1 MFWLHLSIDRRLG
14 HYLPTC
20 RGRTEPYCGS
30 VGMGSPGMGSAPGPE
45 NTSGKYLGIN
55 TTTCFH
61 QKILKLSILVL
72 LMMANLLV
80 NLVSEQLP
88 FRRLQLTSRVPFRK
102 ILFFGANSGMRVA
115 SNFLIEYSE
124 SAWKVPQVWLFSKFQ
139 VHFWRFYNQKP
150 DFRRKAGSCFCENT
164 HRFQTEPKLDL
175 KNSGFEV
182 PMLKRSLVF
191 FWSQM

>member
-1 MFWLHLSIDRRLG
+1 
-14 HYLPTC
+14 
-20 RGRTEPYCGS
+20 
-30 VGMGSPGMGSAPGPE
+30 
-45 NTSGKYLGIN
+45 
-55 TTTCFH
+55 
-61 QKILKLSILVL
+61 
-72 LMMANLLV
+72 MMANLLV

-124 SAWKVPQVWLFSKFQ
+124 SAWKVAQVWLFSKFQ

-150 DFRRKAGSCFCENT
+150 DFRQKTGSCFCENT

-191 FWSQM
+191 FLIPNATLPLGLSEHAIGNFWLNWPVFDISNMAVLTCCFDLVNYSKRRPLRQSTI